1 MPDGVDEWSYGA
13 ARTVA
18 QEAAEPMSS
27 HPSTHAMQVGQRL
40 RTDRPGACPD
50 GSVVLDS
57 LNRAWQVDF
66 GDRWS
71 EAGGEQE
78 YTLAELHRV
87 AGELVI
93 AYVPA
98 AKAGAHGFEAVQ

>member
-1 MPDGVDEWSYGA
+1 
-13 ARTVA
+13 
-18 QEAAEPMSS
+18 
-27 HPSTHAMQVGQRL
+27 MQVGQRL
-40 RTDRPGACPD
+40 SPDRPGACPD

-78 YTLAELHRV
+78 YTLAELHRA
-87 AGELVI
+87 AGQLVI
-93 AYVPA
+93 AYLPE
-98 AKAGAHGFEAVQ
+98 AKAGAQDYEAVE